1 LRGYGDV
8 IDISLGRYCETLCKI
23 KGVAESQ
30 RLLFFLLL
38 RDLDRGG
45 TTLRDD
51 CEAVR

>member
-1 LRGYGDV
+1 MVDV
-8 IDISLGRYCETLCKI
+8 SLGRYRKTLCKV
-23 KGVAESQ
+23 KGVAEGE

-38 RDLDRGG
+38 RWLDRGG